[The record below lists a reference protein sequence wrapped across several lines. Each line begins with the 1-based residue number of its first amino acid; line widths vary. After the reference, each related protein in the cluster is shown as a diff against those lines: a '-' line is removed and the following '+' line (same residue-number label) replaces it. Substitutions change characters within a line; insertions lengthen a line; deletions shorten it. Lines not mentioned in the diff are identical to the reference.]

1 MEEAVPV
8 PPTVVA
14 EAVAAEESTSAAT
27 SSSSS
32 LPSGEGGEESG
43 GEAPTNEKKRP
54 AATKKRD
61 TIPGVRRRVVK
72 NIVRDEPKVV
82 EVNADFFVQLGRTLR
97 TVEMESRQRRLSAFS
112 IV

>member
-8 PPTVVA
+8 PPPVVA

-43 GEAPTNEKKRP
+43 GEAPTNRKRP
-54 AATKKRD
+54 ATTKKRD
-61 TIPGVRRRVVK
+61 TIPSVRRRVVK
-72 NIVRDEPKVV
+72 TIVRDEPKVV

-97 TVEMESRQRRLSAFS
+97 TVEKESRQRRLSAFS

>member
-8 PPTVVA
+8 PPPVVA

-27 SSSSS
+27 ASS
-32 LPSGEGGEESG
+32 SGEGGGEDSG
-43 GEAPTNEKKRP
+43 EQAPTKQKK
-54 AATKKRD
+54 AATTKKRD
-61 TIPGVRRRVVK
+61 AIPGVRRRVVK
-72 NIVRDEPKVV
+72 TIVRDEPKVV

-97 TVEMESRQRRLSAFS
+97 TVEKESRQRRLSALS